1 MLTDLP
7 SFEVHSHKT
16 VPGLAVRFAMTGTV
30 GDWGLALGFKT
41 GLGLVF
47 ETAEQLIEGTIESA
61 IKTDKM
67 DMEFFMILKDRPD

>member
-1 MLTDLP
+1 
-7 SFEVHSHKT
+7 
-16 VPGLAVRFAMTGTV
+16 MTGTV

-47 ETAEQLIEGTIESA
+47 ETAEQLIEGTIASA

-67 DMEFFMILKDRPD
+67 DMECFMILKDRPD